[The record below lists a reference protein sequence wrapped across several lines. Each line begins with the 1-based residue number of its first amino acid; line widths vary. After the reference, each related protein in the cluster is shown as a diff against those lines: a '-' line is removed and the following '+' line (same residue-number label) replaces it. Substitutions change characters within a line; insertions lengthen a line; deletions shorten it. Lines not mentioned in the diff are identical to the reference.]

1 MGQWGTGKIEM
12 KIKKYN
18 KLIRDNIPEIIGKS
32 GKEAIVK
39 KLTDE
44 EYIEA
49 LNFKLGEE
57 LEEYIESEDVE
68 ELADIVEV
76 IYGIL
81 DYKGV
86 SIEEFE
92 DVRQNK
98 AKERGTFKER
108 LMLLEVRGD

>member
-1 MGQWGTGKIEM
+1 ME
-12 KIKKYN
+12 IKKYN
-18 KLIRDNIPEIIGKS
+18 KLIRDSIPGIIEKS

-44 EYIEA
+44 EYIKA
-49 LNFKLGEE
+49 LNLKLGEE
-57 LEEYIESEDVE
+57 LEEYIESGEVE

-92 DVRQNK
+92 NIRQNK
-98 AKERGTFKER
+98 ADKRGAFKER